1 MPNNNFQITGS
12 DHRPGRY
19 YGVGLNNVGSYQMSG
34 MPFISGSIEVPES
47 ASATYEVV
55 KFPRVTKSVT
65 VRNDNADG
73 EVMRLAFTAGG
84 LKDRDS
90 AGDTSVG
97 EYKRY
102 IKLSGSTSISLDV
115 RCTEV
120 YLMGD
125 TNTDVDSV
133 GDDGASTA
141 ISTYATVIAV
151 LTNIYADKSPTYVG
165 VEGIDDLS

>member
-12 DHRPGRY
+12 DHRAGRY
-19 YGVGLNNVGSYQMSG
+19 YGVGLSNVGSYQMSG
-34 MPFISGSIEVPES
+34 MPFVSGSIEVPIS
-47 ASATYEVV
+47 ASAAYEVV
-55 KFPRVTKSVT
+55 KFPRVTKAIT

-73 EVMRLAFTAGG
+73 QVMRVAFTAGG

-90 AGDTSVG
+90 AGDTAVG

-102 IKLSGSTSISLDV
+102 FKLSGSESFSADL

-125 TNTDVDSV
+125 TNTVVDSV
-133 GDDGASTA
+133 GDDGANTD
-141 ISTYATVIAV
+141 ISTYATVIAS

>member
-34 MPFISGSIEVPES
+34 MPFISGSINVRES
-47 ASATYEVV
+47 GSGVYEVV
-55 KFPRVTKSVT
+55 RFPRVTKSVT

-84 LKDRDS
+84 LKDRNPD
-90 AGDTSVG
+90 G

-125 TNTDVDSV
+125 TTTNVDAD
-133 GDDGASTA
+133 GDQAY
-141 ISTYATVIAV
+141 STYATVIAV

>member
-1 MPNNNFQITGS
+1 MADNKFRDDTNL
-12 DHRPGRY
+12 Y

-34 MPFISGSIEVPES
+34 MPFVSGSIEVPIS
-47 ASATYEVV
+47 ASAAYEVV
-55 KFPRVTKSVT
+55 KFPRVTKSIT

-84 LKDRDS
+84 LKDR
-90 AGDTSVG
+90 ATTG

-102 IKLSGSTSISLDV
+102 IKLSGSTSITLDV

-125 TNTDVDSV
+125 TNVNIDDS
-133 GDDGASTA
+133 GDGPAS
-141 ISTYATVIAV
+141 IVVSTYATVIAA
-151 LTNIYADKSPTYVG
+151 LTNIYANKSPTYVG

>member
-12 DHRPGRY
+12 DHRAGRY

-34 MPFISGSIEVPES
+34 MPFVSGSIHVPIS
-47 ASATYEVV
+47 ASAASEVV

-73 EVMRLAFTAGG
+73 QVMRVAFTAGG
-84 LKDRDS
+84 LKDRAS
-90 AGDTSVG
+90 AG

-102 IKLSGSTSISLDV
+102 IKLSGSTSITLDV

-125 TNTDVDSV
+125 TNTVTDTVNGDSV
-133 GDDGASTA
+133 STH
-141 ISTYATVIAV
+141 ATVV
-151 LTNIYADKSPTYVG
+151 GTLTNIYADRSPTYVG